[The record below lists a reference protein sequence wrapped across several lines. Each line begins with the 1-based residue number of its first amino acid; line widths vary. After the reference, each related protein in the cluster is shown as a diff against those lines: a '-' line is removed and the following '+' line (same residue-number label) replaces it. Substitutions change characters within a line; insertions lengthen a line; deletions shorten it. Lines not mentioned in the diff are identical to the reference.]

1 MNTAPDLSA
10 VYAEFEAGIAL
21 AKCQQCGCMQGALDG
36 LAAALPALDAAEA
49 RGLAVQVATWSAY
62 MRPAAYACLGCAHC
76 FPAVGQNAFSE
87 AFPSAPALALACE
100 FRVDA
105 AAWPPVAGEYVV
117 LDPSAPVAV
126 STLSSVDLVDRLAAQ
141 QPAGLAIVGKTE
153 TENIGLDKIVKN
165 VIANPALRFLL
176 VCGREPA
183 GHATGQTLLALA
195 HNGADAQQRIVGAA
209 GKRPV
214 LRNVTAAEIA
224 AFRQQVTVVDLIGC
238 EEVSEIAARV
248 TALAESAAPAT
259 CGCSECAETS
269 AGLAPQP
276 AVAESAA
283 PAVCDCSE
291 RAEAAADPAPQPVAA
306 AEACGCAACAGAS
319 SATVQTLV
327 ALTAPDSIP
336 LDRAG
341 YFVILPLPE
350 RGVMHVEHYA
360 YDHTLLHIAEGR
372 EARSLYHLLIAQ
384 GWVSELSHAAYLGK
398 ELARAELSLQRGF
411 HYLQDGA

>member
-1 MNTAPDLSA
+1 MNAAPDLSA
-10 VYAEFEAGIAL
+10 VYGEFEAGIAL
-21 AKCQQCGCMQGALDG
+21 AKCKQCGCMQGALDG
-36 LAAALPALDAAEA
+36 LAAALSAVDAAEA
-49 RGLAVQVATWSAY
+49 PGLAVRLATWTPH
-62 MRPAAYACLGCAHC
+62 MRPVAYACLGCAHC
-76 FPAVGQNAFSE
+76 YPAVGQNAFSE
-87 AFPSAPALALACE
+87 AFPSAPAAALGCE

-117 LDPSAPVAV
+117 LDPSALVAV
-126 STLSSVDLVDRLAAQ
+126 STLASVDLVERLAAQ

-165 VIANPALRFLL
+165 VGANPALRFLL

-195 HNGADAQQRIVGAA
+195 QNGVDAQQRIVGAA

-224 AFRQQVTVVDLIGC
+224 AFRQQITVVDLIGC
-238 EEVSEIAARV
+238 EDVSEIAARV
-248 TALAESAAPAT
+248 TALAESAAPAA
-259 CGCSECAETS
+259 CGCSECVEAS
-269 AGLAPQP
+269 VDLAPQP
-276 AVAESAA
+276 A
-283 PAVCDCSE
+283 
-291 RAEAAADPAPQPVAA
+291 AA
-306 AEACGCAACAGAS
+306 AEACGCAPCAEPS
-319 SATVQTLV
+319 SAAVQTLV
-327 ALTAPDSIP
+327 ALTAPESIP
-336 LDRAG
+336 LDKAG

-372 EARSLYHLLIAQ
+372 EARALYHLLIAQ

-398 ELARAELSLQRGF
+398 ELARAELSVQLGF
-411 HYLQDGA
+411 RYLQDGA